1 MVLKIFD
8 WGCDIVCEFWSVLVS
23 KDGKVLTILD
33 DYVRKNLRSN
43 FSNPDSHSIIA
54 KYYGVNEDECW
65 KYSIELAWMDEFPS
79 KEWIINNLRYD
90 GGASEV
96 EIPSSYI
103 KHLHNYIENNY
114 SQIALTFYREMAW
127 EKIEKMI
134 YKSPAGAE
142 IYRLF
147 RIPVSLYDILSSAF
161 VNRYK
166 QIEVGGDLYKL
177 DANLG
182 DCGKMFM
189 FKIEPSDEELS
200 SEKGRLI
207 IKDIP
212 YLPI

>member
-1 MVLKIFD
+1 
-8 WGCDIVCEFWSVLVS
+8 VLVS

-43 FSNPDSHSIIA
+43 FSNPDSHSVIA

-127 EKIEKMI
+127 EKIEKLLDKI
-134 YKSPAGAE
+134 PVKTE
-142 IYRLF
+142 VYRLF
-147 RIPVSLYDILSSAF
+147 KVPVSLLDILSSAF
-161 VNRYK
+161 VNQYR
-166 QIEVGGDLYKL
+166 QIEVGGRLYGL
-177 DANLG
+177 DADFS

-189 FKIEPSDEELS
+189 FKFEPSIGS
-200 SEKGRLI
+200 SLEDKSTLV
-207 IKDIP
+207 IKNIP